1 MKNLVPRLFGETE
14 AKRLGIE
21 NGWYGTRV
29 SGTLMTG
36 PDASL
41 DACVAAID
49 LLPEP
54 KPRADAEEYAPVLI
68 VPPAKSIH
76 AMMNV
81 QPRTAY
87 QIGRKPGR

>member
-1 MKNLVPRLFGETE
+1 MKNLVPRLIGEPE

-41 DACVAAID
+41 AACVAAID

-54 KPRADAEEYAPVLI
+54 KPRAEVKAHAPILI

-76 AMMNV
+76 SMMNV

-87 QIGRKPGR
+87 QIGRKPDR